1 MSQVADTW
9 LRVPPRA
16 RQAGVG
22 LAVGVGFAFVMQ
34 LVFGANARTFANGI
48 SVGALYG
55 LLAMGLILIY
65 RSSRII
71 NFAGASLGSIPAIA
85 LVLLQINKGLPY
97 WIAFPGAL
105 IGSAAIGA
113 LVEVSVV
120 RRFAKAPRL
129 ILTVATI
136 GVAQLLAL
144 FGFFVR
150 DWIGRADKFD
160 YSGPTPWKD
169 AVQWYRNGKLILNGN
184 QIFTVF
190 IVALAAG
197 GLTLFFKKTRMGIA
211 VRATAENA
219 DRAGLL
225 GIPVNLV
232 GTVAWA
238 IAGLFAGLGIFV
250 RSSLIGV
257 PLDGSLGYGIL
268 VFALA
273 AATVA
278 RMENNG
284 VALLAGMGVGVI
296 EQAATEKTGSGN
308 LATALMLVVIL
319 LGLLSQR
326 ARGGRALDVGSLTF
340 QTVREFRPIP
350 TELRE
355 LAEVR
360 LVRTAF
366 YVLVGAVVLGAPYV
380 VGEPRVGKLTLLPI
394 EAMVAVSLVILTG
407 WAGQISLGHYGIVGL
422 AGAVAGGLAARADQD
437 FFVTLLAGILA
448 GAVVAVLIGLP
459 ALRVPGLYLAVTT
472 LAFAAATENYFLRPD
487 FPVGKR
493 ILPAENTRIGYPFL
507 FGRIDLE
514 KPRTFYYLC
523 VVGLAAALLVAASFR
538 RHHSGRVIIA
548 VRDNQR
554 AAPAYTINLAR
565 TKLAAFAVSG
575 GVAAAAGV
583 LLGYQQ
589 QVIDAGSYG
598 IGPSVF
604 VFITAVVGGLTSLGG
619 AVLGA
624 VTFRALSLFASDRL
638 ALFSTSVGLLV
649 ILLFL
654 PGGLAEAI
662 FKARDDLLR
671 KLADRHGILVPS
683 LVADRRVDDEMED
696 HVIESAEEHVDHAGS
711 FEGPE
716 RHLVRCPVCA
726 TLLEPDAAPL
736 HEHLMVGPDDLV
748 PSGNG
753 HHDPSHEPAGDPDPD
768 LVAVGGAGEDAPA
781 RPRRGRRGG

>member
-1 MSQVADTW
+1 MEAWRNIPLV
-9 LRVPPRA
+9 V
-16 RQAGVG
+16 RQAVTG
-22 LAVGVGFAFVMQ
+22 LTVGVAFAFVMQ
-34 LVFGANARTFANGI
+34 SVFGANARTFANGI

-55 LLAMGLILIY
+55 LLAIGIILIY
-65 RSSRII
+65 KSSRII
-71 NFAGASLGSIPAIA
+71 NFAAAGLGSIPGITM
-85 LVLLQINKGLPY
+85 VLLQINKGLPY
-97 WIAFPGAL
+97 FIALPAV
-105 IGSAAIGA
+105 IVGSAAIGA
-113 LVEVSVV
+113 LVEIGVV

-144 FGFFVR
+144 LGFFIR

-160 YSGPTPWKD
+160 YIAPTPWVD
-169 AVQWYRNGKLILNGN
+169 RVQLYRNGKLILNGN

-190 IVALAAG
+190 IVAVAASA
-197 GLTLFFKKTRMGIA
+197 LTLFFKKTRMGIA
-211 VRATAENA
+211 VRATAENS

-238 IAGLFAGLGIFV
+238 IAGTFAGLGIFV

-284 VALLAGMGVGVI
+284 VALVAGLAVGVI
-296 EQAATEKTGSGN
+296 EQASTEYTGSGN
-308 LATALMLVVIL
+308 LATALMLIVIL

-326 ARGGRALDVGSLTF
+326 ARGGRALDVGSFTF
-340 QTVREFRPIP
+340 QTVREFRAIP
-350 TELRE
+350 TELRG
-355 LAEVR
+355 LREVR
-360 LVRTAF
+360 IARS
-366 YVLVGAVVLGAPYV
+366 VLYTLIGVVVLAAPYV
-380 VGEPRVGKLTLLPI
+380 VGEARVGKLTLLPI
-394 EAMVAVSLVILTG
+394 EAMIAVSLVILTG
-407 WAGQISLGHYGIVGL
+407 WAGQISLGHYGLVGL
-422 AGAVAGGLAARADQD
+422 GAAVAGGLAARADQD
-437 FFVTLLAGILA
+437 FFVTLFAGILT

-472 LAFAAATENYFLRPD
+472 LAFAAAAENYILRPD
-487 FPVGKR
+487 FAIGKL
-493 ILPAENTRIGYPFL
+493 ILPEENTRIGFPLL

-514 KPRTFYYLC
+514 KPRTYYYLC
-523 VVGLAAALLVAASFR
+523 VVSLGIVLLVASSFR
-538 RHHSGRVIIA
+538 RNHSGRVLIA

-598 IGPSVF
+598 IARSVF
-604 VFITAVVGGLTSLGG
+604 VFVTAVVGGLTSLGG

-624 VTFRALSLFASDRL
+624 VLFRGLSLFASDRL
-638 ALFSTSVGLLV
+638 ALFSTSIGLLT

-662 FKARDDLLR
+662 FKTRDDLLR

-683 LVADRRVDDEMED
+683 LVADRRVEDEMQD
-696 HVIESAEEHVDHAGS
+696 HVIEAAEEHVVHVSS
-711 FEGPE
+711 FDGPK
-716 RHLVRCPVCA
+716 RQLIRCPVCA
-726 TLLEPDAAPL
+726 ALLEPEAAPF
-736 HEHLMVGPDDLV
+736 HDHLMVAPSDVTMSGAPVPADATFDPAAEEDLV
-748 PSGNG
+748 VIGAPS
-753 HHDPSHEPAGDPDPD
+753 AQ
-768 LVAVGGAGEDAPA
+768 
-781 RPRRGRRGG
+781 PRRTARGANRS